1 MSEQWRAWKIVGDK
15 VDKPKVNLSGEWTN
29 RLGSTMNLKTNGS
42 KVTGTYRTAVG
53 APQES
58 KEFPVIG
65 VVNGDL
71 LSFIVDWKEY
81 GSVTAWVGQH
91 TTGEKGTERIEAMWH
106 LALNVAERQEEQ
118 SLWGSVMTGQN
129 IFVKK

>member
-71 LSFIVDWKEY
+71 LSFIVDWKEE
-81 GSVTAWVGQH
+81 W
-91 TTGEKGTERIEAMWH
+91 
-106 LALNVAERQEEQ
+106 N
-118 SLWGSVMTGQN
+118 
-129 IFVKK
+129 